1 MPFSQETIRVLSLG
15 IVKQDDR
22 ILLSQGFDPSKQQN
36 FYRALGGGV
45 NFGETSREALVREF
59 QEEIQAEITNIKYLG
74 CLENIFIFNDKQ
86 GHEIIQI
93 YQCDFVDRRFYQTE
107 VIRFR
112 EADREKTALWL
123 DIRQCKS
130 GQLRVVPEQFV
141 EYI

>member
-45 NFGETSREALVREF
+45 NFGETSCEALVREF